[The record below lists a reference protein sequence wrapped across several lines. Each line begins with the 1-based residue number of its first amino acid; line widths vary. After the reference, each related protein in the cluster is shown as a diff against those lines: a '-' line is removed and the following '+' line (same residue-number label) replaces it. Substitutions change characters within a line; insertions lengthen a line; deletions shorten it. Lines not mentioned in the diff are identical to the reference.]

1 MGHHHSEL
9 GNDQSKAYSIVN
21 RRDDFLLM
29 YCKNQQDLIIYH
41 QTWEKALYFGSRGFD
56 NASIFAAN
64 AIISNLEI
72 NDFVYRKHCTHK
84 SITFAWQP
92 SDLLLYVFQVFPWN
106 YTRFPVTLSYFR
118 CHSPAAALDRIV
130 LIEKTIKADVNNI
143 STAMSKN
150 QI

>member
-1 MGHHHSEL
+1 MEAIIFHSEMAHHHSEL
-9 GNDQSKAYSIVN
+9 GNDQSKAQSIVN

-29 YCKNQQDLIIYH
+29 YCKNQQDLIIY

-84 SITFAWQP
+84 SKLPALLSRGNHQIYYFMSFKYFLGITLDFRLLCLIFAAIHPQ
-92 SDLLLYVFQVFPWN
+92 
-106 YTRFPVTLSYFR
+106 RLS
-118 CHSPAAALDRIV
+118 
-130 LIEKTIKADVNNI
+130 IELC
-143 STAMSKN
+143 
-150 QI
+150 